1 MIEQERSEGK
11 CFGVVVLGHHY
22 APSRPARPGVMMIF
36 SSLSASPSLPA
47 PGEGMIPSPLV
58 SIGLIPGD
66 SHSCVTG
73 VVHTPS
79 RSNFAIDFL
88 EPPVVPLTAPV
99 HVMVTTRSGLEVGT
113 SIPDRGGEVIDETAS
128 VPDSGSCA
136 STDGEADSGGIAG
149 RKRAKLG
156 SRADLPHGAAQALT
170 PGSALHSCI
179 PPPALPSDQSVSSH
193 PDADE
198 RSAPAHLCPRVEN
211 PAPPLSAAER
221 VQFRFSKPRNA
232 NLGEGVAGLGKG
244 VTGLGK
250 GVTGQGKGGIK
261 PGGGGRVSDSPT
273 PGGSVTDQVYPA
285 PKRLKVREH
294 ASTAY
299 AGDGTSCHGQG
310 VGDPPVFRFRTP
322 HRRPRTPSPDPLD
335 QMGDPPGSGAE
346 ESKPNVENFDTHEA
360 TAPENDSWAS
370 DHG

>member
-11 CFGVVVLGHHY
+11 CVGVVVLGHHY

-47 PGEGMIPSPLV
+47 PGECMIPSPPM

-79 RSNFAIDFL
+79 GSNFAIDFL

-113 SIPDRGGEVIDETAS
+113 SIPDRGGEVTDETAS
-128 VPDSGSCA
+128 VPDSGVCA
-136 STDGEADSGGIAG
+136 STDEEADSGGIAG
-149 RKRAKLG
+149 RTRAKLG
-156 SRADLPHGAAQALT
+156 SRADLPHGAAQAPT
-170 PGSALHSCI
+170 PGFALHSCI

-198 RSAPAHLCPRVEN
+198 RSAPAYLCPRVEN
-211 PAPPLSAAER
+211 PAPPPSAAER

-232 NLGEGVAGLGKG
+232 NLCEGVAGLGKG

-250 GVTGQGKGGIK
+250 GVAVQGKGGIN
-261 PGGGGRVSDSPT
+261 RV
-273 PGGSVTDQVYPA
+273 
-285 PKRLKVREH
+285 K
-294 ASTAY
+294 
-299 AGDGTSCHGQG
+299 GDGFLIPRRLAGRSPIKLI
-310 VGDPPVFRFRTP
+310 PP
-322 HRRPRTPSPDPLD
+322 PRDLR
-335 QMGDPPGSGAE
+335 
-346 ESKPNVENFDTHEA
+346 
-360 TAPENDSWAS
+360 
-370 DHG
+370 